1 MPEVGDVAPVFE
13 LKSHLARERTV
24 RLSDFRGKQSV
35 VLAFHPLAFT
45 PVCSAQMPAYEAD
58 LERFREY
65 EAQVLSISVD
75 NQAAKAAWAKSMG
88 GLSFDLL
95 ADFEPKGEVARMYGV
110 YRDKDGF
117 SERALFIVD
126 KEGKIAY
133 KAVHNLPE
141 MPNNE
146 TLFEELRNLK
156 K

>member
-1 MPEVGDVAPVFE
+1 MAEIGDMAPDFE

-24 RLSDFRGKQSV
+24 RLSDFRGKQNV

-45 PVCSAQMPAYEAD
+45 PVCSAQMPAYETD
-58 LERFREY
+58 LERFKEY
-65 EAQVLSISVD
+65 DAQVLSISVD
-75 NQAAKAAWAKSMG
+75 SQAAKTAWADSMG
-88 GLSFDLL
+88 GISFDLL

-110 YRDKDGF
+110 YRDKEGF
-117 SERALFIVD
+117 SERALFIVN

-141 MPNNE
+141 KPNNE